1 MPWYVAMFSI
11 VATETS
17 VLTFISIPGIAY
29 RGDWT
34 FLQLSVGYIIG
45 RAIVCVVLL
54 PSYFKNNIISI
65 YETIG
70 IKFGSRIQKLA
81 SFIFLITRILADGIR
96 FLATSVI
103 LESITGWSLFNSV
116 LLIGIVTLTYSLLG
130 GIKTIVWLDSIQFI
144 LYLIGGISSIIFILI
159 NSSQSYPI
167 FYRH

>member
-1 MPWYVAMFSI
+1 MVGLILYGAIENSKNKTPSDYFISSEKVPWYVAMFSI

-81 SFIFLITRILADGIR
+81 SFTFLITRIL
-96 FLATSVI
+96 F
-103 LESITGWSLFNSV
+103 
-116 LLIGIVTLTYSLLG
+116 
-130 GIKTIVWLDSIQFI
+130 IKNKC
-144 LYLIGGISSIIFILI
+144 IIFI
-159 NSSQSYPI
+159 
-167 FYRH
+167 